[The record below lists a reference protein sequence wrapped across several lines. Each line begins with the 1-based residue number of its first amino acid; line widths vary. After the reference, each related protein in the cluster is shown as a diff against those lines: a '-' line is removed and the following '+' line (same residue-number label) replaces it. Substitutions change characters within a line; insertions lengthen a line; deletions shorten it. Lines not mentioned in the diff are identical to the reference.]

1 MNLMVSQVKEL
12 KIWLL
17 RKLLR
22 QNCWGKGHISEDY
35 IARGKSKNM
44 KKIILKLC
52 DNLVRESLLVRFPH
66 GNQKHYYL
74 NPKRREERI
83 ECITKAQEN
92 F

>member
-1 MNLMVSQVKEL
+1 MKNQTEEL

-35 IARGKSKNM
+35 IAREKSKGT
-44 KKIILKLC
+44 KKTIIKIS
-52 DNLVRESLLVRFPH
+52 DDLVKEGLLVSFPH

-74 NPKRREERI
+74 NSNRREEILEMIRG
-83 ECITKAQEN
+83 
-92 F
+92 